1 MQDLFSKLSKV
12 AGATADTA
20 TNKVEEFREV
30 NKLKG
35 EQSEMKTEYSSV
47 KRKLADYVFKKYQE
61 GELEDETLKE
71 FCEKMQSLRDSIDQ
85 IDEDIKEVKKSYQD
99 KAYAKAEEKD
109 RL

>member
-1 MQDLFSKLSKV
+1 MQDLFSKIGKF
-12 AGATADTA
+12 AGAAADSA
-20 TNKVEEFREV
+20 TSKAEEMREI

-47 KRKLADYVFKKYQE
+47 KRKLSEYVFKKYQD

-85 IDEDIKEVKKSYQD
+85 IDEDIKEVKKD
-99 KAYAKAEEKD
+99 FEEKAAARAEERN